1 MLSEPILVVA
11 QLVHAFDALGVEYVV
26 GGSLASSVYGIPR
39 ASQYVDLVAKMNAG
53 HAEPVALRVEDH
65 VDIDV
70 EVAIEQARQGFCVGS
85 VHLGDQI
92 HVLRRARIAA
102 LAQNK
107 TVRNLLMEL
116 VEEHL
121 TELERKG
128 LLAKEK

>member
-1 MLSEPILVVA
+1 MAKIENEPRGTWIVKQVPQTL
-11 QLVHAFDALGVEYVV
+11 
-26 GGSLASSVYGIPR
+26 
-39 ASQYVDLVAKMNAG
+39 M
-53 HAEPVALRVEDH
+53 
-65 VDIDV
+65 
-70 EVAIEQARQGFCVGS
+70 
-85 VHLGDQI
+85 
-92 HVLRRARIAA
+92 RRARIAA